1 MLKWR
6 TSVATLPRIRYAAST
21 VVAVVLVLVYHSLF
35 FLFFF
40 FKRKSQG
47 SSFFRF
53 DLFNMLLTDMDV
65 GKTVLGEESEAVN
78 RWA

>member
-6 TSVATLPRIRYAAST
+6 TSVATLPRICYAAST
-21 VVAVVLVLVYHSLF
+21 VVAVVLLLVYHILPF
-35 FLFFF
+35 FQP
-40 FKRKSQG
+40 KSQG

-65 GKTVLGEESEAVN
+65 GETVLGEEK
-78 RWA
+78 

>member
-6 TSVATLPRIRYAAST
+6 TSVATSPRICCAAST
-21 VVAVVLVLVYHSLF
+21 VVVAVLLVLVYHSFFF
-35 FLFFF
+35 FLFS
-40 FKRKSQG
+40 KPESQG

-78 RWA
+78 

>member
-21 VVAVVLVLVYHSLF
+21 VVLVLVYHSFF
-35 FLFFF
+35 FL
-40 FKRKSQG
+40 KKKTKSQG

>member
-6 TSVATLPRIRYAAST
+6 TSVATLPRIRCAAST
-21 VVAVVLVLVYHSLF
+21 VVAVVLVLVYRS
-35 FLFFF
+35 FFF
-40 FKRKSQG
+40 FLTKSQG

-65 GKTVLGEESEAVN
+65 GKTVLREESEAVN

>member
-6 TSVATLPRIRYAAST
+6 TSVATLPRICCAAST
-21 VVAVVLVLVYHSLF
+21 VVAVVLVYHSSF
-35 FLFFF
+35 FSLSLSL
-40 FKRKSQG
+40 KPKSQG

-78 RWA
+78 